1 VQYRANIGGG
11 IGVLTAER
19 RQYILSVLQRDG
31 RIIAREIS
39 EELNISEDTI
49 RRDLRDL
56 ATENLLLRV
65 HGGALPCSPAAAS
78 FAARQEQAPTAK
90 LAIARAAARLVR
102 RGQVVFFD
110 GGTTNLLVAQQLP
123 HDLEATIITNSPPVS
138 TALAEHPNI
147 EVIQLGGRLIKHSIV
162 TSGAATVEALRM
174 VRADLYMLGIC
185 SLHPDIGISTNHLEE
200 AYTKREMI
208 ARSAEVVA
216 LASPEKL
223 NTATPYIVGP
233 LSELTDLITERSVS
247 DDILKPYR
255 TLGINVICV

>member
-1 VQYRANIGGG
+1 M
-11 IGVLTAER
+11 LTAER

-31 RIIAREIS
+31 RIVAREIS

-56 ATENLLLRV
+56 ATENRLQRV
-65 HGGALPCSPAAAS
+65 HGGALPCSPAAAN
-78 FAARQEQAPTAK
+78 FAARQEQASSAK
-90 LAIARAAARLVR
+90 LAIAHTAAQLVR
-102 RGQVVFFD
+102 NGQVVFFD

-123 HDLEATIITNSPPVS
+123 RDLQATIITNSPPLA

-162 TSGAATVEALRM
+162 TVGAETIDALRM

-200 AYTKREMI
+200 AYIKREMI

-223 NTATPYIVGP
+223 NTAAPYIVGP
-233 LSELTDLITERSVS
+233 LSELTDLITERGLS
-247 DDILKPYR
+247 DEVLEPYR
-255 TLGINVICV
+255 RLGIHVVCM